1 MKRIFYLL
9 TIVSLVIAGCSKE
22 EISNNENNPYTIEGY
37 HTYNGTK
44 TAFGTPE
51 PTSIPFVWSSGDKV
65 WNGSQLSGEAQIE
78 PSGAAK
84 FTFGTIPS
92 GNVYYN
98 MTGPSATV
106 AKVPALQDGN
116 KDLGSNGD
124 FGYGTISEGSFGL
137 THATSYL
144 WFDVASLP
152 DDYTLSSIT
161 FDAGESIIAGSAEW
175 NGSSF
180 GTVSDGSSSI
190 ELTAGEGTMQVMVI
204 LPAKL
209 TNAKVLYKLTSGSSV
224 KYAEK
229 VLVGARNIAAGATY
243 KINVEISST
252 ELFERRVLTF
262 EDSDA
267 KFDAYKLYDNS
278 VNISKWS
285 DLIDDKQYGGKLL
298 YGNSID
304 TNDYTWYDQNNT
316 ELTHS
321 FFNVYWAG
329 GHAISNYVN
338 ASFEGKSYDSQLEI
352 PIAAHSGSNF
362 VVHYGYL
369 DGYNSTLGYGA
380 AIQKIEFADGVE
392 RVVESMY
399 VTNTNYFLNS
409 VTYGDG
415 FNAAANASTWI
426 NLVIF
431 GYNSEG
437 EEVGKISVP
446 LVATGKQILMEWKRV
461 DLTSLGKVFALGF
474 NFEASADQCGDW
486 GLNTPAYF
494 AYDDVV
500 VRF

>member
-44 TAFGTPE
+44 TAFGTPD
-51 PTSIPFVWSSGDKV
+51 PSSIPFVWSSGDKV

-144 WFDVASLP
+144 WFDIASLP
-152 DDYTLSSIT
+152 DGYTLSSIT

-180 GTVSDGSSSI
+180 GAASDGSSSI
-190 ELTAGEGTMQVMVI
+190 ELAAGEGTMQVMVI
-204 LPAKL
+204 LPAEL
-209 TNAKVLYKLTSGSSV
+209 TNAKVLYKLRSGSSV

-229 VLVGARNIAAGATY
+229 VLGERNIAAGATY

-262 EDSDA
+262 EDKDVR
-267 KFDAYKLYDNS
+267 FEPFTILNTP
-278 VNISKWS
+278 VTISKWS
-285 DLIDDKQYGGKLL
+285 DLIDSAQYGGDLL
-298 YGNSID
+298 YQSG
-304 TNDYTWYDQNNT
+304 DYTWSDLNNT
-316 ELTHS
+316 NLEHS
-321 FFNVYWAG
+321 FTTPYYQG

-338 ASFEGKSYDSQLEI
+338 ASYEGKGFEYQLEI

-362 VVHYGYL
+362 AVHYGYVDDYSWSQIL
-369 DGYNSTLGYGA
+369 QSLYFSDG
-380 AIQKIEFADGVE
+380 EE
-392 RVVESMY
+392 RVIESMY
-399 VTNTNYFLNS
+399 VTNTNYFLNTTINGNDFAS
-409 VTYGDG
+409 KAVESTYVNVVITGYDT
-415 FNAAANASTWI
+415 SD
-426 NLVIF
+426 NLTGTV
-431 GYNSEG
+431 
-437 EEVGKISVP
+437 KVP
-446 LVATGKQILMEWKRV
+446 LIAEGKKLIRDWYKV
-461 DLTSLGKVFALGF
+461 DLTPLGKVWKIEF
-474 NFEASADQCGDW
+474 NFEASEDQCGSY

>member
-1 MKRIFYLL
+1 
-9 TIVSLVIAGCSKE
+9 
-22 EISNNENNPYTIEGY
+22 
-37 HTYNGTK
+37 
-44 TAFGTPE
+44 
-51 PTSIPFVWSSGDKV
+51 
-65 WNGSQLSGEAQIE
+65 
-78 PSGAAK
+78 
-84 FTFGTIPS
+84 
-92 GNVYYN
+92 

-124 FGYGTISEGSFGL
+124 FGYGTISESSFGL

-152 DDYTLSSIT
+152 DGYTLSSIT

-180 GTVSDGSSSI
+180 GAVSDGSSSI

-204 LPAKL
+204 LPAEL

-229 VLVGARNIAAGATY
+229 VLGARSIAAGATY
-243 KINVEISST
+243 KINVKIDSK

-267 KFDAYKLYDNS
+267 KFDAYPLYGGS
-278 VNISKWS
+278 VSISKWS

-298 YGNSID
+298 YGDYS
-304 TNDYTWYDQNNT
+304 TTDYTWYDQNNT

-329 GHAISNYVN
+329 GHAISKYVN
-338 ASFEGKSYDSQLEI
+338 ASFEGKSFNSQLEI

-415 FNAAANASTWI
+415 FNAAAGESTWI

-437 EEVGKISVP
+437 EEVGKVSVP
-446 LVATGKQILMEWKRV
+446 LVATGKQILMKWKRV

-474 NFEASADQCGDW
+474 NFEASADQSNAY
-486 GLNTPAYF
+486 GLTIPAYF

>member
-44 TAFGTPE
+44 TAFGTPG

-204 LPAKL
+204 LPAEL

-229 VLVGARNIAAGATY
+229 ALGERKIAAGATY

-298 YGNSID
+298 YNDLI

-329 GHAISNYVN
+329 GHAISNYVD
-338 ASFEGKSYDSQLEI
+338 ASYKGDSYNSQLEI

-362 VVHYGYL
+362 AVHYGYVDDNSWSKIL
-369 DGYNSTLGYGA
+369 QSLYFSDG
-380 AIQKIEFADGVE
+380 EE
-392 RVVESMY
+392 RLIESMY

-415 FNAAANASTWI
+415 FNAAAVESTWI

-431 GYNSEG
+431 GYDSDG
-437 EEVGKISVP
+437 KEVGKISVP
-446 LVATGKQILMEWKRV
+446 LVATGKQILMKWKRV

-474 NFEASADQCGDW
+474 NFEASADQSNAY
-486 GLNTPAYF
+486 GLTIPAYF

>member
-98 MTGPSATV
+98 MTGTSATM
-106 AKVPALQDGN
+106 AMVPALQDGN

-204 LPAKL
+204 LPAEL

-229 VLVGARNIAAGATY
+229 ALGERKIAAGATY

-298 YGNSID
+298 YNDLI

-338 ASFEGKSYDSQLEI
+338 ASYKDKVYDSQLEI

-362 VVHYGYL
+362 AVHYGYVDDKSWSQIL
-369 DGYNSTLGYGA
+369 QSLYFSDA
-380 AIQKIEFADGVE
+380 EE
-392 RVVESMY
+392 RVIESMY

-415 FNAAANASTWI
+415 FNAAAVESTWI

-431 GYNSEG
+431 GYDSDG
-437 EEVGKISVP
+437 KEVGKISVP
-446 LVATGKQILMEWKRV
+446 LVATGKQILMKWKRV

-474 NFEASADQCGDW
+474 NFEASADQSNAY
-486 GLNTPAYF
+486 GLTIPAYF

>member
-22 EISNNENNPYTIEGY
+22 EISNYENNPYTIEGY

-44 TAFGTPE
+44 TAFGTPG
-51 PTSIPFVWSSGDKV
+51 PASIPFVWSSGDKV

-78 PSGAAK
+78 SSGAAK

-144 WFDVASLP
+144 WFDVARLP
-152 DDYTLSSIT
+152 DGYTLSSIT

-204 LPAKL
+204 LPAEL

-229 VLVGARNIAAGATY
+229 ALGERKIAAGATY

-262 EDSDA
+262 EDEDVR
-267 KFDAYKLYDNS
+267 FEPFYIFNPP
-278 VNISKWS
+278 VTISKWS
-285 DLIDDKQYGGKLL
+285 DLIDSAQYNGELL
-298 YGNSID
+298 YQNSGY
-304 TNDYTWYDQNNT
+304 YTWSDLNNT
-316 ELTHS
+316 NLEHS
-321 FFNVYWAG
+321 FRTPYYQG
-329 GHAISNYVN
+329 GHAISKYVD
-338 ASFEGKSYDSQLEI
+338 ASFKGDSYNSQLEI

-362 VVHYGYL
+362 AVHYGYVDDKSWSQIL
-369 DGYNSTLGYGA
+369 QSLYFSDG
-380 AIQKIEFADGVE
+380 EE
-392 RVVESMY
+392 RVIESMY

-409 VTYGDG
+409 VTYGDD
-415 FNAAANASTWI
+415 FNEAAKESTWI

-431 GYNSEG
+431 GYDSDG
-437 EEVGKISVP
+437 KEVGKISVP
-446 LVATGKQILMEWKRV
+446 LVATGKQILMKWKRV
-461 DLTSLGKVFALGF
+461 DLTPLGKVWKIEF
-474 NFEASADQCGDW
+474 NFEASEDQCGSY

>member
-22 EISNNENNPYTIEGY
+22 EISNYENNPYTIEGY

-44 TAFGTPE
+44 TAFGTPG

-65 WNGSQLSGEAQIE
+65 WNGSQLSSEAQIE

-84 FTFGTIPS
+84 FTFSTIPS

-152 DDYTLSSIT
+152 DGYTLSSIT

-204 LPAKL
+204 LPAEL
-209 TNAKVLYKLTSGSSV
+209 TNAKVLYKLTKGSSV

-229 VLVGARNIAAGATY
+229 ALGERSIAAGATY

-262 EDSDA
+262 EDKDVR
-267 KFDAYKLYDNS
+267 FEPFTILNTP
-278 VNISKWS
+278 VTISKWS
-285 DLIDDKQYGGKLL
+285 DLIDSAQYNGELL
-298 YGNSID
+298 YQNSGY
-304 TNDYTWYDQNNT
+304 YTWSDLNNT
-316 ELTHS
+316 NLEHS
-321 FFNVYWAG
+321 FRTPYYQG
-329 GHAISNYVN
+329 GHAISNYVD
-338 ASFEGKSYDSQLEI
+338 ASFKGDSYNSQLEI

-362 VVHYGYL
+362 AVHYGYVDDKSWSQIL
-369 DGYNSTLGYGA
+369 QSLYFSDG
-380 AIQKIEFADGVE
+380 EE
-392 RVVESMY
+392 RVIESMY

-409 VTYGDG
+409 MTYGDD
-415 FNAAANASTWI
+415 FNKAADKDTWI

-431 GYNSEG
+431 GYNSKG
-437 EEVGKISVP
+437 EKVRKISVP
-446 LVATGKQILMEWKRV
+446 LVATGKQILMKWKRV
-461 DLTSLGKVFALGF
+461 DLTSLGKVWKIEF
-474 NFEASADQCGDW
+474 NFEASEDQCGPY

>member
-44 TAFGTPE
+44 TAFGTPG

-152 DDYTLSSIT
+152 DGYTLSSIT

-204 LPAKL
+204 LPAEL

-229 VLVGARNIAAGATY
+229 ALGERKIAAGATY

-267 KFDAYKLYDNS
+267 KFDAYTLYDGS
-278 VNISKWS
+278 VSISKWS
-285 DLIDDKQYGGKLL
+285 DLIDDTQYGGKLL

-338 ASFEGKSYDSQLEI
+338 ASYDGKGFKYQLEI
-352 PIAAHSGSNF
+352 PIAAHSGRNF

-380 AIQKIEFADGVE
+380 AIQKIQFADYKE

-415 FNAAANASTWI
+415 FNAAAVESTWI

-431 GYNSEG
+431 GYDSDG
-437 EEVGKISVP
+437 KEVGKISVP
-446 LVATGKQILMEWKRV
+446 LVATGKQILMKWKRV

-474 NFEASADQCGDW
+474 NFEASEDQCGSY

>member
-44 TAFGTPE
+44 TAFGTPG

-144 WFDVASLP
+144 WFDVVSLP
-152 DDYTLSSIT
+152 DGYTLSSIT

-180 GTVSDGSSSI
+180 GAVSDGSSSI

-209 TNAKVLYKLTSGSSV
+209 TNAKVLYKLTKGSSV

-229 VLVGARNIAAGATY
+229 ALGERKIDAGATY
-243 KINVEISST
+243 KINVKIDNS

-262 EDSDA
+262 EDEDVR
-267 KFDAYKLYDNS
+267 FEPFTIFNPS
-278 VNISKWS
+278 VTISKWS
-285 DLIDDKQYGGKLL
+285 DLIDSAQYNGELL
-298 YGNSID
+298 YKNSGY
-304 TNDYTWYDQNNT
+304 YTWSDLNNT
-316 ELTHS
+316 NLEHS
-321 FFNVYWAG
+321 FRTPYYQG
-329 GHAISNYVN
+329 GHAISNYVDP
-338 ASFEGKSYDSQLEI
+338 SYEGKGYMKQLEI

-362 VVHYGYL
+362 AVHYGYVDDKSWSQIL
-369 DGYNSTLGYGA
+369 QSLYFSDA
-380 AIQKIEFADGVE
+380 EE
-392 RVVESMY
+392 RVIESMY
-399 VTNTNYFLNS
+399 VTNTNYFINTIIKGNPPAS
-409 VTYGDG
+409 AAVGSTYVNVVITGYDT
-415 FNAAANASTWI
+415 SD
-426 NLVIF
+426 NLTGTV
-431 GYNSEG
+431 
-437 EEVGKISVP
+437 KVP
-446 LVATGKQILMEWKRV
+446 LIAEGKKLIRDWYKV
-461 DLTSLGKVFALGF
+461 DLTPLGKVWKIEF
-474 NFEASADQCGDW
+474 NFEASADQCGSY

>member
-44 TAFGTPE
+44 TAFGTPG

-152 DDYTLSSIT
+152 DGYTLSSIT

-209 TNAKVLYKLTSGSSV
+209 TNAKVLYKLTSESSV

-229 VLVGARNIAAGATY
+229 ALGARSIAAGATY
-243 KINVEISST
+243 KINVEIDGT

-262 EDSDA
+262 EDEDVR
-267 KFDAYKLYDNS
+267 FEPFTILQTP
-278 VNISKWS
+278 VTISKWS
-285 DLIDDKQYGGKLL
+285 DLIDSAQYGGGLL
-298 YGNSID
+298 YQSGY
-304 TNDYTWYDQNNT
+304 YTWSDLNNT
-316 ELTHS
+316 NLEHS
-321 FFNVYWAG
+321 FTTPYWAG
-329 GHAISNYVN
+329 GHAISNYVDP
-338 ASFEGKSYDSQLEI
+338 SYEGKGYTKQLEI
-352 PIAAHSGSNF
+352 PIAAHSGRNF

-415 FNAAANASTWI
+415 FNAAAVESTWI

-431 GYNSEG
+431 GYDLNG
-437 EEVGKISVP
+437 NEVGKISVP

>member
-22 EISNNENNPYTIEGY
+22 KIENDPYTIEGY
-37 HTYNGTK
+37 HNYNGTK
-44 TAFGTPE
+44 TAFGTPG
-51 PTSIPFVWSSGDKV
+51 PNSVPFVWSSGDKV

-152 DDYTLSSIT
+152 DGYTLSSIT

-204 LPAKL
+204 LPAEL

-229 VLVGARNIAAGATY
+229 EFGARSIAAGDTY

-262 EDSDA
+262 EDSDS
-267 KFDAYKLYDNS
+267 KFDAYTLYDGS
-278 VNISKWS
+278 VSISKWS
-285 DLIDDKQYGGKLL
+285 DLIDDTQYGGKLL
-298 YGNSID
+298 YGDYS
-304 TNDYTWYDQNNT
+304 TTDYTWYDQNNT

-321 FFNVYWAG
+321 FFYVYWAG

-380 AIQKIEFADGVE
+380 AIQKIQFADYKE

-415 FNAAANASTWI
+415 FNAAAVESTWI

-431 GYNSEG
+431 GYDLNG
-437 EEVGKISVP
+437 NEVGKISVP

>member
-22 EISNNENNPYTIEGY
+22 EISNYENNPYTIEGY

-44 TAFGTPE
+44 TAFGTPG
-51 PTSIPFVWSSGDKV
+51 PNSVPFVWSSGDKV
-65 WNGSQLSGEAQIE
+65 WNGSQLSGEAKIE
-78 PSGAAK
+78 SPGTAK

-152 DDYTLSSIT
+152 DGYTLSSIT

-204 LPAKL
+204 LPAEL

-229 VLVGARNIAAGATY
+229 EFGARSIAAGDTY

-267 KFDAYKLYDNS
+267 KFDAYTLYDGS
-278 VNISKWS
+278 VSISKWS
-285 DLIDDKQYGGKLL
+285 DLIDDTQYGGKLL

-321 FFNVYWAG
+321 FFYVYWAG

-415 FNAAANASTWI
+415 FNAAAVESTWI

-431 GYNSEG
+431 GYDLNG
-437 EEVGKISVP
+437 NEVGKISVP

-474 NFEASADQCGDW
+474 NFEASADQCGSY

>member
-22 EISNNENNPYTIEGY
+22 VISNYENNPYTIDGY

-44 TAFGTPE
+44 TAFGTPG
-51 PTSIPFVWSSGDKV
+51 PTSIPFVWNSGDKV

-152 DDYTLSSIT
+152 DGYTLSSIT
-161 FDAGESIIAGSAEW
+161 LDAGESIIAGSAEW

-180 GTVSDGSSSI
+180 GAASDGSSSI
-190 ELTAGEGTMQVMVI
+190 ELTAGEGIMQVMVI
-204 LPAKL
+204 LPAEL

-267 KFDAYKLYDNS
+267 KFDAYPLYGGS
-278 VNISKWS
+278 VSITKWS
-285 DLIDDKQYGGKLL
+285 DLIDDKQYDGKLL
-298 YGNSID
+298 YGDHS
-304 TNDYTWYDQNNT
+304 TTDYTWHDKNNT

-399 VTNTNYFLNS
+399 VTNTKHFLNS

-415 FNAAANASTWI
+415 FNAAAVESTWI

-431 GYNSEG
+431 GYDLNG
-437 EEVGKISVP
+437 NEVGKISVP

-461 DLTSLGKVFALGF
+461 DLTPLGKVWKIEF
-474 NFEASADQCGDW
+474 NFEASEDQCGDY

>member
-65 WNGSQLSGEAQIE
+65 WNGSQLSGEAKIE
-78 PSGAAK
+78 SPGTAK

-98 MTGPSATV
+98 MTGTSATM
-106 AKVPALQDGN
+106 AMVPALQDGN

-204 LPAKL
+204 LPAEL

-229 VLVGARNIAAGATY
+229 ALGERKIAAGATY

-298 YGNSID
+298 YGDYS
-304 TNDYTWYDQNNT
+304 TTDYTWYDQNNT

-338 ASFEGKSYDSQLEI
+338 ASYKDKVYDSQLEI

-380 AIQKIEFADGVE
+380 AIQKIQFADYKE

-474 NFEASADQCGDW
+474 NFEASADQCGSY